1 MQEYSIDVHNFDDI
15 RPYTDKEIPEAL
27 ARIMAE
33 PVLYKIL
40 KYVYPGLGNSVI
52 QKMMR
57 EIKTVDQF
65 QSEVSGPAFKVIAQ
79 TTTAGLT
86 FTNMESIDKNKSY
99 VFLSNHRD
107 IILDS
112 ALLNV
117 SLLEKGYKTTQ
128 IAIGDN
134 LLALP
139 VVHS

>member
-15 RPYTDKEIPEAL
+15 RPYTDEEVPAAL

-79 TTTAGLT
+79 TTTAGLS
-86 FTNMESIDKNKSY
+86 FTNMESIDRNKAY

-107 IILDS
+107 IRGFPHFSNFPEWQPHAPVRLR
-112 ALLNV
+112 
-117 SLLEKGYKTTQ
+117 K
-128 IAIGDN
+128 
-134 LLALP
+134 LP
-139 VVHS
+139 EDP